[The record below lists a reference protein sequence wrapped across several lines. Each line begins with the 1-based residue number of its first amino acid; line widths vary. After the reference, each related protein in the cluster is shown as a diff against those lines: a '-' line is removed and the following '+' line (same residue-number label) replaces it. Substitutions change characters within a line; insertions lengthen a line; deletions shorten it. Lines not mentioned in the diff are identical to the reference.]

1 MFKIKGYQMKLFL
14 FMFFLL
20 VSTISYAT
28 EFSETEMM
36 VQIIISYVSS
46 MLIPVVALIFIL
58 IRRDTSIGKKAL
70 WSFVYFFLWYVL
82 GRLEFILMLLAPE
95 WGFYIQITLYILI
108 TALFVSLF
116 YKFTKSKKVV
126 AEDV

>member
-1 MFKIKGYQMKLFL
+1 MKLFL